1 MNEQIVSQHNAR
13 NFVRSAVANNLKWEV
28 YTEYILTTKESTL
41 NQKVPAELYI
51 LLKDTTDYGWY
62 TTR

>member
-28 YTEYILTTKESTL
+28 FPEFTPTPKESTS
-41 NQKVPAELYI
+41 NPKVPAELYN